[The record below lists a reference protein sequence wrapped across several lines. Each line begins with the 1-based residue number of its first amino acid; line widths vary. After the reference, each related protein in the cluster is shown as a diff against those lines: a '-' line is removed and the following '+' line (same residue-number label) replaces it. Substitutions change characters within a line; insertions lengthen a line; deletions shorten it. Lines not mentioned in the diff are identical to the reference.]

1 MMRKR
6 YTPQFKAKVVRE
18 ILREEKSISQ
28 LSAEYGVHATQ
39 LRKWKRVTLE
49 KLPDLFIRAN
59 KTDEELVRLKKEQNQ
74 LYAKIGKLTTQ
85 LSWLKKKGIEIE

>member
-1 MMRKR
+1 MRKR

-39 LRKWKRVTLE
+39 LRKWKNGWAVPRVIHTAYFLTYTT
-49 KLPDLFIRAN
+49 KKPR
-59 KTDEELVRLKKEQNQ
+59 LVAPKRGNSARVRTAV
-74 LYAKIGKLTTQ
+74 Y
-85 LSWLKKKGIEIE
+85 